1 MEIKILYSNMDEI
14 EDKYV
19 SLSETR
25 NKINQLSK
33 IDYVKLMQIASY
45 FTSTRLLKTI
55 ISPEDLFHEAVLR
68 TLNGKRRW
76 RKTVSIIRHLERV
89 MESISSHE
97 VKKLTMKNTISS
109 IDMNCNTFSIVD
121 NNEYSDTVNEE
132 IDKILMLFKDDKIAV
147 NIISFKADGFS
158 ASEIRSKLG
167 IEKLEYESCLKRIRR
182 RIIKYTRKKEE

>member
-97 VKKLTMKNTISS
+97 VKKLTMQNTISS

>member
-1 MEIKILYSNMDEI
+1 
-14 EDKYV
+14 
-19 SLSETR
+19 
-25 NKINQLSK
+25 
-33 IDYVKLMQIASY
+33 
-45 FTSTRLLKTI
+45 
-55 ISPEDLFHEAVLR
+55 
-68 TLNGKRRW
+68 
-76 RKTVSIIRHLERV
+76 
-89 MESISSHE
+89 
-97 VKKLTMKNTISS
+97 
-109 IDMNCNTFSIVD
+109 MNCNTFSIVD